1 VTRPHDVGGMEG
13 FGPVGDDDAPFH
25 EDWEARLLALHTVLL
40 RKGVYSIDELR
51 DATERIPATT
61 YVDSSYFER
70 RFLAVRALLREKG
83 LLDA

>member
-1 VTRPHDVGGMEG
+1 VTRPHDIGGMEG
-13 FGPVGDDDAPFH
+13 FGPVGGDDALFH

-51 DATERIPATT
+51 DATERIPAPM
-61 YVDSSYFER
+61 YVGSSYFER